1 MDPSALAA
9 AFGAGIVAGL
19 GAVLPL
25 GALGILLL
33 HEGSSRGWRRAVPA
47 AFGVGVADLLFAV
60 VALAAGTVVAP
71 VVEGWEPWP
80 SIIGGVLLLLVAVVL
95 ARRAAQPAGQDGDD
109 DAESARG
116 GAGLAR
122 FGVFFALT
130 VVNPFPLVYF
140 GAIAVGFG
148 DSLSRAPVAA
158 VFALGVGIASVG
170 WNLVLIALGAA
181 LRARSTDRIQRTVT
195 AVGAVISAVAG
206 VVVLV
211 LAFV

>member
-1 MDPSALAA
+1 MGPSALAG

-25 GALGILLL
+25 GAIGILLL
-33 HEGSSRGWRRAVPA
+33 NEGSSRGWRRAVPA
-47 AFGVGVADLLFAV
+47 ALGVGVADLLFAI

-71 VVEGWEPWP
+71 IVEGWEPWP
-80 SIIGGVLLLLVAVVL
+80 SIIGGVLLLVVAVVL
-95 ARRAAQPAGQDGDD
+95 ARQARRPAPKDD
-109 DAESARG
+109 DSDSSRG
-116 GAGLAR
+116 GRGLAR
-122 FGVFFALT
+122 FGMFFALT

-148 DSLSRAPVAA
+148 ESLSRVPVATA
-158 VFALGVGIASVG
+158 FALGVGIASVG
-170 WNLVLIALGAA
+170 WNLVLLSFGAV
-181 LRARSTDRIQRTVT
+181 LRARSTDRIQRIVT
-195 AVGAVISAVAG
+195 AVGAAISAVAG

>member
-1 MDPSALAA
+1 MNLPALAG
-9 AFGAGIVAGL
+9 AFGAGLVAGL

-25 GALGILLL
+25 GAMGILLL
-33 HEGSSRGWRRAVPA
+33 NEGSSRGWRRAVPA
-47 AFGVGVADLLFAV
+47 ALGVGVADLLFAI

-80 SIIGGVLLLLVAVVL
+80 SIIGGVLLLVVAVVL
-95 ARRAAQPAGQDGDD
+95 ARQAQRPAPKDD
-109 DAESARG
+109 DDTESSRAG
-116 GAGLAR
+116 TGLAR
-122 FGVFFALT
+122 FGMFFALT

-148 DSLSRAPVAA
+148 ESLSRMPVATA
-158 VFALGVGIASVG
+158 FALGVGIASVG
-170 WNLVLIALGAA
+170 WNLVLVSLGAV
-181 LRARSTDRIQRTVT
+181 LRARSTDRIQRIVT
-195 AVGAVISAVAG
+195 AVGAAISAVAG